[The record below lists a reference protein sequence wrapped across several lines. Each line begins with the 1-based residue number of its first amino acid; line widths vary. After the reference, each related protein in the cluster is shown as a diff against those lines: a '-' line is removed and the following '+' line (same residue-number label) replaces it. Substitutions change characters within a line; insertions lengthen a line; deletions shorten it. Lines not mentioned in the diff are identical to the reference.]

1 VEKDGRKKK
10 SRSEMLGIDTRKN
23 ITPKNRLENQITR
36 IIKDATAGIRQ
47 QAAHINWEDIK
58 YELRIKPQ
66 LPYLI
71 R

>member
-47 QAAHINWEDIK
+47 QAAHIKWEDIN